1 MRIGKLL
8 CAEIWHRKLNASLSL
23 GVLVTAATLFVAGP
37 TLLRG
42 YQAESERRL
51 AAMQLETEQELIAL
65 QERTQQ
71 QLAQLDA
78 DTKRVM
84 RDLGFNLRIV
94 HRDTDLD
101 QLYANFVSFDM
112 PEEYVTR
119 LANSSAVTKIAH
131 LVASLRQKIEWQ
143 GKQRL
148 LVGFAPEATQSH
160 AEKKSPMGL
169 RIERGTVVLGSLAGD
184 GHAVDDQIDVLGKT
198 FKVAEILPAHGRAE
212 EDIAICMHLA
222 DAQELLQKPGK
233 ISEIL
238 ALGCKCQTA
247 NRAEEIMAQLE
258 AVLPEAKVTE
268 QRLSAIARE
277 DQRKLVERH
286 NSQLIQDY
294 AANRADI
301 VQQEQK
307 HRAGIADL
315 LSKMM
320 AVLTPV
326 IVLACAIWVGL
337 LAWYNVRERR
347 VEIGLLR
354 ALGKSSLDVAGLFL
368 GKAMLLGLVS
378 GIAGCALGYGL
389 ARWLAAGLL
398 VTASAELTPS
408 LLVSGCVLL
417 GTPLVAALASYL
429 PTLAAVHQD
438 PAAVL
443 SEA

>member
-1 MRIGKLL
+1 MSIGKLL
-8 CAEIWHRKLNASLSL
+8 CAEIWHRKLNVALSL
-23 GVLVTAATLFVAGP
+23 FALAIAATLFVTGP
-37 TLLRG
+37 TLLQG
-42 YQAESERRL
+42 YQVESQRRL

-65 QERTQQ
+65 QTRTQQ
-71 QLAQLDA
+71 QLSQLDT

-119 LANSSAVTKIAH
+119 LANSNAVTKVAH

-148 LVGFAPEATQSH
+148 VVGFAPEATQSH

-169 RIERGTVVLGSLAGD
+169 RIERGTVVLGSLVGAGHVV
-184 GHAVDDQIDVLGKT
+184 GDQIEVLGKSLE
-198 FKVAEILPAHGRAE
+198 VAAILPEHGRAE

-247 NRAEEIMAQLE
+247 NRAEELMAQLE

-286 NSQLIQDY
+286 NSRLIQDY

-301 VQQEQK
+301 MQQEQE
-307 HRAGIADL
+307 HRAGMAAS
-315 LSKMM
+315 LSKVS
-320 AVLTPV
+320 AILTPV
-326 IVLACAIWVGL
+326 IVLACGLWVGL
-337 LAWYNVRERR
+337 LAWSNVRERR
-347 VEIGLLR
+347 TEIGLLR
-354 ALGKSSLDVAGLFL
+354 ALGKSSFDVAGLFL
-368 GKAMLLGLVS
+368 GKAMLLGLMS
-378 GIAGCALGYGL
+378 GVIGCALGYGL
-389 ARWLAAGLL
+389 ARWLAA
-398 VTASAELTPS
+398 S
-408 LLVSGCVLL
+408 LLAAAAADFTPPLFAVASVLI
-417 GTPLVAALASYL
+417 GTPLVAILASYL
-429 PTLAAVHQD
+429 PTLAAVRQD
-438 PAAVL
+438 PAVVL